1 MKKKIVALFIIL
13 TMLATF
19 FAGCSGNTDSGSD
32 KGRDKVSEREKDDD
46 DDDDDD
52 GKSLAD
58 LLKDKIGGGEKETAT
73 ATTPAVVPGTT
84 SGDWGTASD
93 EDKVIKVMSYS
104 EELPSMVQ
112 RYLDMHPELGYKMH
126 ATIVSTLNGQYQPCL
141 DEMLVSGSNA
151 PDIYATEAAFVYKY
165 TKGEAAGFAAT
176 YDDLGIRTDKMMR
189 ESMTAPYAAEVGT
202 RPMDNKVVGL
212 PYESGAG
219 CFIYRR
225 SIAKATWGTD
235 NPAEIQRIIGGGSGN
250 WDKFWQAAE
259 ALKTKGF
266 AIVSGDSDIW
276 HGIENSA
283 DQGWIVDGELYLDPK
298 REALLDISKKLNDNN
313 YYNNSWEWQDSWFAD
328 MRGDGEKPVFGFF
341 GPAWF
346 VEYTLQDN
354 CGDTYGDWAVC
365 NSPVGFWWGGAWVLA
380 SNNVVGTKKQDVV
393 ADIIQWITLDYD
405 ENSFQYMYAN
415 GIFGSSVPDAVVSGA
430 VMRVSNGRLDFLGGQ
445 NMFDYYITANEMPT
459 GRNIS
464 PYDEAINYCWK
475 DAVREYVDG
484 KVTRDEAIKMFYEAA
499 ASRTGLAISDWFY
512 DYDDDD
518 WWYEEEE
525 DDYYWGPTPIPTR
538 DLGGASYIIGDHW
551 SPEEPPAPRTARE
564 EATAKYREEIF
575 AKYNFTMQSKA
586 VADWGSMMD
595 ECVNSITNANTAWG
609 VYPSAD
615 IYELD
620 YRFVAR
626 PMSNGLFYDL
636 ATLDEFDFSE
646 DKWNDRVTA
655 LMTKGDSI
663 YGMKVGASVPRGGV
677 IWNKRLLEEA
687 GFDPNYIYDLQ
698 ASGEWTW
705 STFEAL
711 CDRLTRDL
719 NGDGGTDVY
728 ALASQDSVYLTSLV
742 ASTGADFFV
751 QDENGHVYNNMY
763 SREVLDAYNFAL
775 SLYNAGY
782 EMPMPEDADWTW
794 FMDAFGEGKAVMTF
808 GEEYMLQPS
817 ADYGWMEDELGFVMP
832 PKPDGAADYHS
843 YVSDNIAIIPAC
855 FDEEEAGN
863 IAFAYNVY
871 TMTTPGY
878 DNPDAWMDSYYEYM
892 DYRAVEETLPYFQ
905 YEENAHF
912 LLETIVDVSGGS
924 DLSFDIR
931 WNYPRNF
938 RIYGYTPAD
947 QIAAIKDKWDAI
959 CAEANQW

>member
-1 MKKKIVALFIIL
+1 
-13 TMLATF
+13 
-19 FAGCSGNTDSGSD
+19 G
-32 KGRDKVSEREKDDD
+32 
-46 DDDDDD
+46 

-58 LLKDKIGGGEKETAT
+58 LIKDKIGGGEKEVAI
-73 ATTPAVVPGTT
+73 ATTPAVAPGTS

-93 EDKVIKVMSYS
+93 KKDKVIKVMSYS
-104 EELPSMVQ
+104 DELPSMVQ
-112 RYLDMHPELGYKMH
+112 RYLDMHPELGYTMDT
-126 ATIVSTLNGQYQPCL
+126 TIVSATYGEYQPAL
-141 DEMLVSGSNA
+141 DEMLMSGSNA
-151 PDIYATEAAFVYKY
+151 PDIYAAEAAFVYEY
-165 TKGEAAGFAAT
+165 TKGESSGFAAT

-250 WDKFWQAAE
+250 WDRFWQAAE
-259 ALKTKGF
+259 DLKARGYG
-266 AIVSGDSDIW
+266 IVSGDGDMW
-276 HGIENSA
+276 HALENSA

-298 REALLDISKKLNDNN
+298 REALLDVSKKMKDNN

-328 MRGDGEKPVFGFF
+328 MMGYGEKPILGFF
-341 GPAWF
+341 GPAWL
-346 VEYTLQDN
+346 VNYTLQDN
-354 CGDTYGDWAVC
+354 CGGTYGDWAVC

-405 ENSFQYMYAN
+405 VNSFQYMYAN

-430 VMRVSNGRLDFLGGQ
+430 VMRVSDGRLEFLGGQ
-445 NMFDYYITANEMPT
+445 NMFDYYITANEMAT

-464 PYDEAINYCWK
+464 PYDEEINYCWK
-475 DAVREYVDG
+475 DAVREYVAG
-484 KVTRDEAIKMFYEAA
+484 KVTRDEAIKMFSEAV
-499 ASRTGLAISDWFY
+499 ASRTGLAIPDLFY
-512 DYDDDD
+512 EYDDDD
-518 WWYEEEE
+518 RWYEDEGA
-525 DDYYWGPTPIPTR
+525 WGPTPIPSR
-538 DLGGASYIIGDHW
+538 DLGGAHYIIGNW
-551 SPEEPPAPRTARE
+551 YSPEEPSAPRTAYE
-564 EATAKYREEIF
+564 EATEKYRQEIF

-586 VADWGSMMD
+586 VSDWGGMMD
-595 ECVNSITNANTAWG
+595 ECVNSITNANPSWG

-620 YRFVAR
+620 YRFVAK

-646 DKWNDRVTA
+646 EKWNKRVTT

-663 YGMKVGASVPRGGV
+663 YGMKVGASIPRGGV
-677 IWNKRLLEEA
+677 IWNKRLMEEA

-698 ASGEWTW
+698 ASGEWSW
-705 STFEAL
+705 SMFEAL

-719 NGDGGTDVY
+719 DGDGMTDVY
-728 ALASQDSVYLTSLV
+728 ALASQDSVYLTTLV
-742 ASTGADFFV
+742 ASTGSDFFV
-751 QDENGHVYNNMY
+751 QEEDGYVYNNMN
-763 SREVLDAYNFAL
+763 SQGVIDAYNFAL

-794 FMDAFGEGKAVMTF
+794 FMDAFRERKAVMTF

-832 PKPDGAADYHS
+832 PKPDWATDYHS
-843 YVSDNIAIIPAC
+843 YVCDNIAIIPAC

-871 TMTTPGY
+871 TMTTPGWY
-878 DNPDAWMDSYYEYM
+878 EDWAWMEPYYDYM

-905 YEENAHF
+905 NEENAHF
-912 LLETIVDVSGGS
+912 LLETIVDVTGGT
-924 DLSFDIR
+924 DLSTDIH
-931 WNYPRNF
+931 WCYPGFN
-938 RIYGYTPAD
+938 GVTPAE
-947 QIAAIKDKWDAI
+947 QIASVGDKWDSI
-959 CAEANQW
+959 CADANQW